1 MSVARPILAYLDTI
15 EEKPKGLALTLRTF
29 VRILKYHKPYIP
41 LMVVIALLAA
51 LRSYLFLLEPLYTS
65 QIIDQVITPRNAAP
79 LAGLLWRILISGV
92 GWAIVSFLVMYLNG
106 ILAQDVVGD
115 MRSAYYRS
123 VQGKSFLFFDMNA
136 VGDLTSRATTDMQF
150 VDGFLRT
157 WLNIALNTL
166 LTVVFNFWM
175 MFSVNPLLSV
185 IALLPMPLVF
195 YLQAKAFL
203 MTMPLFRKMQ
213 LTLGKIGAYVQQNIV
228 GMKNVRIFQREDE
241 MDKGSQ
247 EISASFTSLAI
258 RAGKIQAL
266 YMPSAPNILTLG
278 IALVYV
284 IGANSVLAGTL
295 TLGGILLFARYM
307 NRTAGPLSDFAA
319 FMGSM
324 VNATSAAER
333 MFAVMDLPGDVQDGP
348 DARDITI
355 ERGEVEFRNVT
366 FGYVKDRPILKNITF
381 KVNPGE
387 KIAILGATGTGK
399 TSLIYLIPRFYD
411 IDSGSILIDG
421 VDTRNYKIGSLRKQV
436 GLVLQDVFLFSGTIR
451 SNIAFGK
458 DDATIDEVRAAAR
471 AARIDDFIETLPE
484 QYDTRVGE
492 RGVTLSGGQK
502 QRLTIA
508 RALLTDPKI
517 LILDD
522 SLSFVD
528 AKTEQAIQEAIDEA
542 LQGRTCFIIAQR
554 LSTIKNADRIMVLDN
569 GEIIEFGTHNELMA
583 RGQVYSKIYETQ
595 FLEQAGE
602 ETSEAKLNGKR
613 A

>member
-1 MSVARPILAYLDTI
+1 MSVARPTLEYLNTI
-15 EEKPKGLALTLRTF
+15 EEKPKDLALTLRTF
-29 VRILKYHKPYIP
+29 LRILKYHEPYVLLI
-41 LMVVIALLAA
+41 VSITALAA
-51 LRSYLFLLEPLYTS
+51 LRSYLFLLEPMYTS
-65 QIIDQVITPRNAAP
+65 QIIDQVVTPLNPAP
-79 LAGLLWRILISGV
+79 LPALLWKILLAGV
-92 GWAIVSFLVMYLNG
+92 GWAIVNFTVLYLNG
-106 ILAQDVVGD
+106 VLAQNVVGS
-115 MRSAYYRS
+115 MRSAYYRA
-123 VQGKSFLFFDMNA
+123 VQEKSFVFFNTNA

-150 VDGFLRT
+150 VDNFLRT
-157 WLNIALNTL
+157 WLSVVLNTL
-166 LTVVFNFWM
+166 FTVVFNFWM
-175 MFSVNPLLSV
+175 MFSLSPILSL
-185 IALLPMPLVF
+185 IAMLPMPFVF
-195 YLQAKAFL
+195 YFQAKAFL
-203 MTMPLFRKMQ
+203 LTMPLFRKMQ

-241 MDKGSQ
+241 MDEGNQ
-247 EISASFTSLAI
+247 EISARFADLAI
-258 RAGKIQAL
+258 RAGRIQAL

-284 IGANSVLAGTL
+284 YGTNLLLAGTL

-307 NRTAGPLSDFAA
+307 MRTAMPLRDFAMFTGA
-319 FMGSM
+319 M

-333 MFAVMDLPGDVQDGP
+333 TFTIMDLPGDVQDGP

-366 FGYVKDRPILKNITF
+366 FRYVKDRPILKNISF
-381 KVNPGE
+381 KVNSGE
-387 KIAILGATGTGK
+387 RIAILGATGAGK

-411 IDSGSILIDG
+411 ISSGSILIDG
-421 VDTRNYKIGSLRKQV
+421 VDIRTFKIGSLRKQV

-458 DDATIDEVRAAAR
+458 DDATIDEVESAAES
-471 AARIDDFIETLPE
+471 ARIDDFIEALPDK
-484 QYDTRVGE
+484 YDTKVGE

-508 RALLTDPKI
+508 RALLTNPKI

-542 LQGRTCFIIAQR
+542 LKSRTCFIIAQR
-554 LSTIKNADRIMVLDN
+554 LSTIKKADRIMVLDQ

-583 RGQVYSKIYETQ
+583 KGQVYRKIYETQ
-595 FLEQAGE
+595 FLEKSPE
-602 ETSEAKLNGKR
+602 EMSEAELNDER